1 MLKLIWNASMR
12 WCHLVCHQK
21 PERSFFVKGYQFPL
35 CARCTGIVI
44 GFIFAIICLIFKCF
58 ISFKGSLIL
67 SLIMLTDWLIQFA
80 KIKESTNIRRLITGI
95 LGGFGL
101 SNLYYFIIIFI
112 HNKIV

>member
-1 MLKLIWNASMR
+1 MK
-12 WCHLVCHQK
+12 WCHLICHQK

-35 CARCTGIVI
+35 CARCTGILV
-44 GFIFAIICLIFKCF
+44 GFIITIICLTLKFYTPVNY
-58 ISFKGSLIL
+58 SVLL
-67 SLIMLTDWLIQFA
+67 LTIMLVDWLFQFV
-80 KIKESTNIRRLITGI
+80 KIKESTNIRRLITGV